1 LRSRAF
7 QWFVRGIGFALGVA
21 LIVVVVA
28 GVALAARAVLI
39 LFFALLTA
47 SGLQPVVDWVRAR
60 SRLGRGATV
69 LVVYLAFFL
78 GVVVLALLIVPGA
91 ISQFND
97 LGVRLAPVLADARAW
112 AQGIEPRALS
122 ASLSAL
128 IDAFARQIAP
138 AGEGAPPPEQLIAVG
153 MTLADLLITLVSILA
168 LVFFWLT
175 ERARLQ
181 RFALALVPAERRGG
195 AREAWNEIELR
206 LGSWVRGQLILMASV
221 GVMTT
226 VAYFLI
232 GLEGALLLGL
242 IAALTE
248 AIPLIGPAIGAVPAL
263 IVAAATG
270 QLETVVLVG
279 LVYVGIHVI
288 EGNVLVPLVMRNTIG
303 IPPFVVLASILAGA
317 QIGGLVGA
325 FVAVPAAASL
335 LVILERLQAREEHVP
350 IERETVDPER
360 EAVDLERE
368 TVDADALSPD
378 PTAREQLA
386 ATEPKSSD

>member
-1 LRSRAF
+1 MRSRAF

-21 LIVVVVA
+21 LVVA
-28 GVALAARAVLI
+28 VLAGIALAGRAVLI
-39 LFFALLTA
+39 IFIALLTA
-47 SGLQPVVDWVRAR
+47 SGLQPIVDWARTR
-60 SRLGRGATV
+60 SRLGRGGTV
-69 LVVYLAFFL
+69 LVVYLAFFI
-78 GVVVLALLIVPGA
+78 GVVVLALLIVPA
-91 ISQFND
+91 AVNQFND

-112 AQGIEPRALS
+112 ARTIEPRALS
-122 ASLSAL
+122 ASLGAL
-128 IDAFARQIAP
+128 IDAFARAIAP
-138 AGEGAPPPEQLIAVG
+138 AGQGAPEPEQLIAVG
-153 MTLADLLITLVSILA
+153 MTLADFVITLVSILA

-206 LGSWVRGQLILMASV
+206 LGSWVRGQLILMGSV

-263 IVAAATG
+263 IVAATTG
-270 QLETVVLVG
+270 QIETVVLVG
-279 LVYVGIHVI
+279 LGYVGIHVV
-288 EGNVLVPLVMRNTIG
+288 EGNVLVPIVMRNTIG

-325 FVAVPAAASL
+325 LVAVPGAAAL
-335 LVILERLQAREEHVP
+335 LVILERLQARRERVP
-350 IERETVDPER
+350 
-360 EAVDLERE
+360 LERE
-368 TVDADALSPD
+368 VVDADALSPD
-378 PTAREQLA
+378 PTAGEQLA
-386 ATEPKSSD
+386 TTEPESPD